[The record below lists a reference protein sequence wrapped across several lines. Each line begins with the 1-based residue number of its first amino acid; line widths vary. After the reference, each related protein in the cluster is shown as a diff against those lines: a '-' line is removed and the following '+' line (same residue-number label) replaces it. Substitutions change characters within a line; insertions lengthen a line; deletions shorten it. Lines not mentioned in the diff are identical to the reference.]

1 MNKTVVAILLGMA
14 ITLPTWAH
22 TDDYLDTLAT
32 AHGGQLRMAGPYHLE
47 LVAKDKELV
56 LYVTDHGD
64 NPVKTDNGTAKA
76 TIRIGKGRAVTTV
89 KLEPAG
95 ENQMKGLGEFTLKP
109 ESVIVVFVKLAGDEA
124 QSARF
129 TPLKPKVKAAATK
142 KPAANKPPANKPA
155 ASAPAPSHSGHQH
168 MHH

>member
-1 MNKTVVAILLGMA
+1 MNKTMAAVLLGMA

-64 NPVKTDNGTAKA
+64 NPVKTEGGTAKA
-76 TIRIGKGRAVTTV
+76 TIQIGKGKAGTTV

-129 TPLKPKVKAAATK
+129 TPLKPKAKAAVTK
-142 KPAANKPPANKPA
+142 KPAANKPA
-155 ASAPAPSHSGHQH
+155 ASTPAPNHSGHQH

>member
-1 MNKTVVAILLGMA
+1 MNKTMAAVLLGMA

-22 TDDYLDTLAT
+22 TDDYLDTLTT

-47 LVAKDKELV
+47 LVAKDKEMV

-64 NPVKTDNGTAKA
+64 NPVKTEGGTAKA
-76 TIRIGKGRAVTTV
+76 TIQIGKGKAGTTV

-109 ESVIVVFVKLAGDEA
+109 ASVIVVFVKLAGDEA

-129 TPLKPKVKAAATK
+129 TPLKPKAKAAATK
-142 KPAANKPPANKPA
+142 KPAANKPA
-155 ASAPAPSHSGHQH
+155 ASTPAPNHSGHQH

>member
-1 MNKTVVAILLGMA
+1 MNKTMAAVLMGMA

-22 TDDYLDTLAT
+22 TDDYLDTLTT

-47 LVAKDKELV
+47 LVAKDKEMV

-64 NPVKTDNGTAKA
+64 NPVKTEGGTAKA
-76 TIRIGKGRAVTTV
+76 TIQIGKGKAGTTV

-129 TPLKPKVKAAATK
+129 TPLKPKAKAAVTK
-142 KPAANKPPANKPA
+142 KPAASKPA
-155 ASAPAPSHSGHQH
+155 ASTPAPNHSGHQH

>member
-22 TDDYLDTLAT
+22 TDDYLDTLTT

-64 NPVKTDNGTAKA
+64 NPVKTEGGTAKA
-76 TIRIGKGRAVTTV
+76 TIQIGKGKAATTV

-95 ENQMKGLGEFTLKP
+95 ENQMKGQGEFTLKP

-129 TPLKPKVKAAATK
+129 TPLKPKAKAAAAK
-142 KPAANKPPANKPA
+142 KPAASKPA
-155 ASAPAPSHSGHQH
+155 ASTPAPNHSGHQH

>member
-1 MNKTVVAILLGMA
+1 MNKTMAAVLLGMA

-22 TDDYLDTLAT
+22 TDDYLDTLTT

-47 LVAKDKELV
+47 LVAKDKEMV

-64 NPVKTDNGTAKA
+64 NPVKTEGGTAKA
-76 TIRIGKGRAVTTV
+76 TIQIGKGKAGTTV

-95 ENQMKGLGEFTLKP
+95 ENQMKGLGEFTVKP
-109 ESVIVVFVKLAGDEA
+109 ASVIVVFVKLAGDEA

-129 TPLKPKVKAAATK
+129 TPLKPKTKAAATK
-142 KPAANKPPANKPA
+142 KPAANKPA
-155 ASAPAPSHSGHQH
+155 ASAPAPNHSGHQH

>member
-1 MNKTVVAILLGMA
+1 MNKTMAAVLLGMA
-14 ITLPTWAH
+14 ITLPAWAH
-22 TDDYLDTLAT
+22 TDDYLDTLTT

-64 NPVKTDNGTAKA
+64 NPVKTEGGTAKA
-76 TIRIGKGRAVTTV
+76 TIQIGKGKAGTTV

-95 ENQMKGLGEFTLKP
+95 ENQMKGLGEFTVKP
-109 ESVIVVFVKLAGDEA
+109 ASVIVVFVKLAGDEA

-129 TPLKPKVKAAATK
+129 TPLKPKTKAAAAK
-142 KPAANKPPANKPA
+142 KPAANKPA
-155 ASAPAPSHSGHQH
+155 ASAPAPNHSGHQH

>member
-1 MNKTVVAILLGMA
+1 MNKTMAAVLLGMA

-22 TDDYLDTLAT
+22 TDDYLDTLTT

-64 NPVKTDNGTAKA
+64 NPVKTEGGTAKA
-76 TIRIGKGRAVTTV
+76 TMQIGKGKAGTTV

-109 ESVIVVFVKLAGDEA
+109 ASVIVVFVKLAGDEA

-129 TPLKPKVKAAATK
+129 TPLKPKAKAAAAK
-142 KPAANKPPANKPA
+142 KPAANKPPA
-155 ASAPAPSHSGHQH
+155 ASTPAPNHSGHQH

>member
-22 TDDYLDTLAT
+22 TDDYLDTLTT

-129 TPLKPKVKAAATK
+129 TPLKPKAKAAATK
-142 KPAANKPPANKPA
+142 KPAANKPA

>member
-1 MNKTVVAILLGMA
+1 MNKTMAAVLLGMA

-22 TDDYLDTLAT
+22 TDDYLDTLTT

-64 NPVKTDNGTAKA
+64 NPVKTEGGTAKA
-76 TIRIGKGRAVTTV
+76 TIQIGKGKAGTTV

-109 ESVIVVFVKLAGDEA
+109 ASVIVVFVKLAGDEA

-129 TPLKPKVKAAATK
+129 TPLKPKTKAAATK
-142 KPAANKPPANKPA
+142 KPAANKPA
-155 ASAPAPSHSGHQH
+155 ASAPAPNHSGHQH

>member
-22 TDDYLDTLAT
+22 TDDYLDTLTT

-64 NPVKTDNGTAKA
+64 NPVKTEGGTAKA
-76 TIRIGKGRAVTTV
+76 TIQIGKGKAGTTV

-95 ENQMKGLGEFTLKP
+95 ENQMKGLGEFTVKP
-109 ESVIVVFVKLAGDEA
+109 ASVIVVFVKLAGDEA

-129 TPLKPKVKAAATK
+129 TPLKPKTKAAATK
-142 KPAANKPPANKPA
+142 KPAANKPA
-155 ASAPAPSHSGHQH
+155 ASAPATNHSGHQH

>member
-1 MNKTVVAILLGMA
+1 MNKTIAAVVLGMA

-22 TDDYLDTLAT
+22 TDDYLDTLTT

-64 NPVKTDNGTAKA
+64 NPVKTENGTAKA
-76 TIRIGKGRAVTTV
+76 TIQIGKGKVGTTV

-129 TPLKPKVKAAATK
+129 TPLKLKAKAAAVK
-142 KPAANKPPANKPA
+142 KPAVNKPA
-155 ASAPAPSHSGHQH
+155 ARAPAPKHSGHQH

>member
-1 MNKTVVAILLGMA
+1 
-14 ITLPTWAH
+14 
-22 TDDYLDTLAT
+22 
-32 AHGGQLRMAGPYHLE
+32 MAGPYHLE

-64 NPVKTDNGTAKA
+64 NPVKTEGGAAKA
-76 TIRIGKGRAVTTV
+76 TIRIGKGKAVTTV

-129 TPLKPKVKAAATK
+129 TPLKPKAKAAAAK
-142 KPAANKPPANKPA
+142 KPAANKPA
-155 ASAPAPSHSGHQH
+155 ASTPAPSHSGHQH

>member
-1 MNKTVVAILLGMA
+1 MNKTMAAVLLGMA

-22 TDDYLDTLAT
+22 TDDYLDTLTT

-64 NPVKTDNGTAKA
+64 NPVKTEGGTAKA
-76 TIRIGKGRAVTTV
+76 TIQIGKSKAGTTV

-109 ESVIVVFVKLAGDEA
+109 ASVIVVFVKLAGDEA

-129 TPLKPKVKAAATK
+129 TPLKPKAKAAATK
-142 KPAANKPPANKPA
+142 KPAANKPA
-155 ASAPAPSHSGHQH
+155 ASAPAPNHSGHQH

>member
-1 MNKTVVAILLGMA
+1 MNKTMVAILLGMA

-22 TDDYLDTLAT
+22 TDDYLDTLTT

-47 LVAKDKELV
+47 LVAKDKEMV

-64 NPVKTDNGTAKA
+64 NPVKTEGGTAKA
-76 TIRIGKGRAVTTV
+76 TIQIGKGKAGTTV

-109 ESVIVVFVKLAGDEA
+109 ASVIVVFVKLAGDEA

-129 TPLKPKVKAAATK
+129 TPLKPKAKAAAAK
-142 KPAANKPPANKPA
+142 KPAANKPA
-155 ASAPAPSHSGHQH
+155 ASAPAPNHSGHQH

>member
-22 TDDYLDTLAT
+22 TDDYLDTLTT

-109 ESVIVVFVKLAGDEA
+109 ASVIVVFVKLAGDEA

-129 TPLKPKVKAAATK
+129 TPLKPKAKAAAAK
-142 KPAANKPPANKPA
+142 KPAANKPA

>member
-22 TDDYLDTLAT
+22 TDDYLDTLTT

-64 NPVKTDNGTAKA
+64 NPVKTEGGTAKA
-76 TIRIGKGRAVTTV
+76 TIQIGKGKAGTTV

-109 ESVIVVFVKLAGDEA
+109 ASVIVVFVKLAGDEA

-129 TPLKPKVKAAATK
+129 TPLKPKTKAAATK
-142 KPAANKPPANKPA
+142 KPPANKPA
-155 ASAPAPSHSGHQH
+155 ASAPAPNHGGHQH

>member
-64 NPVKTDNGTAKA
+64 NSVKTEGGTAKA
-76 TIRIGKGRAVTTV
+76 TIQIGKGKAGTTV

-129 TPLKPKVKAAATK
+129 TPLKPKAKDAAAK
-142 KPAANKPPANKPA
+142 KPAANKPA
-155 ASAPAPSHSGHQH
+155 ASAPAPNHSGHQH

>member
-1 MNKTVVAILLGMA
+1 MNKTMAAVLLGMA

-22 TDDYLDTLAT
+22 TDDYLDTLTT

-64 NPVKTDNGTAKA
+64 NPVKTEGGTAKA
-76 TIRIGKGRAVTTV
+76 TIQIGKGKAGTTV

-109 ESVIVVFVKLAGDEA
+109 ASVIVVFVKLAGDEA

-129 TPLKPKVKAAATK
+129 TPLKPKAKAAAAK
-142 KPAANKPPANKPA
+142 KPAANKPPA
-155 ASAPAPSHSGHQH
+155 ASTPAPSHSGHQH

>member
-22 TDDYLDTLAT
+22 TDDYLDTLTT

-64 NPVKTDNGTAKA
+64 NPVKTEGGAAKA
-76 TIRIGKGRAVTTV
+76 TIRIGKGKAVTTV

-129 TPLKPKVKAAATK
+129 TPLKPKAKAAAAK
-142 KPAANKPPANKPA
+142 KPAANKPA
-155 ASAPAPSHSGHQH
+155 ASTPAPSHSGHQH

>member
-1 MNKTVVAILLGMA
+1 MNKTRVAILLGMA

-22 TDDYLDTLAT
+22 TDDYLDTLTT

-47 LVAKDKELV
+47 LVAKEKELV

-64 NPVKTDNGTAKA
+64 NPVKTEGGTAKA
-76 TIRIGKGRAVTTV
+76 TIQIGKGKAGTTV

-129 TPLKPKVKAAATK
+129 TPLKPKAKAAATK
-142 KPAANKPPANKPA
+142 KPAANKPA
-155 ASAPAPSHSGHQH
+155 ASAPAPNHGGHQH

>member
-1 MNKTVVAILLGMA
+1 MNKTMAAVLLGMA
-14 ITLPTWAH
+14 ITLPSWAH
-22 TDDYLDTLAT
+22 TDDYLDTLTT

-64 NPVKTDNGTAKA
+64 NPVKTESGTAKA
-76 TIRIGKGRAVTTV
+76 TIQIGKGKAGTTV

-129 TPLKPKVKAAATK
+129 TPLKPKAKAAATK
-142 KPAANKPPANKPA
+142 KPAANKPA
-155 ASAPAPSHSGHQH
+155 ASAPAPNHSGHQH

>member
-1 MNKTVVAILLGMA
+1 
-14 ITLPTWAH
+14 
-22 TDDYLDTLAT
+22 
-32 AHGGQLRMAGPYHLE
+32 MAGPYHLE

-64 NPVKTDNGTAKA
+64 NPVKTESGTAKA

-129 TPLKPKVKAAATK
+129 TPLKPKAKAAAAK
-142 KPAANKPPANKPA
+142 KPAANKPA
-155 ASAPAPSHSGHQH
+155 ASTPAPSHSGHQH

>member
-1 MNKTVVAILLGMA
+1 MAAVLLGMGIA
-14 ITLPTWAH
+14 VTLPIWAH
-22 TDDYLDTLAT
+22 TDDYLNTLTT

-56 LYVTDHGD
+56 LYVSDHGD
-64 NPVKTDNGTAKA
+64 SPVKTEGGTAKA
-76 TIRIGKGRAVTTV
+76 TIQIGKGKAVTTV

-95 ENQMKGLGEFTLKP
+95 ENQMKGLGEFTVKP
-109 ESVIVVFVKLAGDEA
+109 ENVIVVFVKLAGDEA

-129 TPLKPKVKAAATK
+129 TPLKPKAKAAAAK
-142 KPAANKPPANKPA
+142 KPAAQTPPA
-155 ASAPAPSHSGHQH
+155 STPAPNHSGHQH

>member
-22 TDDYLDTLAT
+22 TDDYLDTLTT

-64 NPVKTDNGTAKA
+64 NPVKTEGGTAKA
-76 TIRIGKGRAVTTV
+76 TIQIGKGKAGTTV

-129 TPLKPKVKAAATK
+129 TPLKPKAKAAAAK
-142 KPAANKPPANKPA
+142 KPAASKPA
-155 ASAPAPSHSGHQH
+155 ASTPAPNHSGHQH

>member
-1 MNKTVVAILLGMA
+1 
-14 ITLPTWAH
+14 
-22 TDDYLDTLAT
+22 
-32 AHGGQLRMAGPYHLE
+32 MAGPYHLE
-47 LVAKDKELV
+47 LVAKDKEMV

-64 NPVKTDNGTAKA
+64 NPVKTEGGTAKA
-76 TIRIGKGRAVTTV
+76 TIQIGKGKAGTTV

-109 ESVIVVFVKLAGDEA
+109 ASVIVVFVKLAGDEA

-129 TPLKPKVKAAATK
+129 TPLKPKAKAAAAK
-142 KPAANKPPANKPA
+142 KPAANKPA
-155 ASAPAPSHSGHQH
+155 ASAPATNHSGHQH

>member
-22 TDDYLDTLAT
+22 TDDYLDTLTT

-47 LVAKDKELV
+47 LVAKDKEMV

-64 NPVKTDNGTAKA
+64 NPVKTEGGTAKA
-76 TIRIGKGRAVTTV
+76 TIQIGKGKAGTTV

-109 ESVIVVFVKLAGDEA
+109 ASVIVVFVKLAGDEA

-129 TPLKPKVKAAATK
+129 TPLKPKAKAAAAK
-142 KPAANKPPANKPA
+142 KPAASKPA
-155 ASAPAPSHSGHQH
+155 ASTPAPNHSGHQH

>member
-22 TDDYLDTLAT
+22 TDDYLDTLTT

-64 NPVKTDNGTAKA
+64 NPVKTEGGTAKA

-129 TPLKPKVKAAATK
+129 TPLKPKAKAAATK
-142 KPAANKPPANKPA
+142 KPAANKPA